1 VSRPSLAGGSPDRRR
16 RWITLRAWVLGLGLP
31 RALAVLTAGVWA
43 ASLCITYLVQVVL
56 ERGSLALGMAIAS
69 LCVVTIAP
77 VVGYVVLRLLYE
89 LESSRQ
95 QIRQLA
101 ITDELTDSYNR
112 RYFME
117 AAEVELLRAR
127 RYEAPLSLILID
139 VDHFKRVNDTHGH
152 QCGDALLREIAQACR
167 DGLRGTDLVAR
178 FGGEEL
184 IVLLPQT
191 GLAGALTMAERIR
204 ERVAQ
209 LAIQWREQKVEAT
222 VSLGVAALRA
232 DTPTLDALIHEA
244 DIALYDAKRSGRNRV
259 CGWNADRR
267 MLADAQAT

>member
-1 VSRPSLAGGSPDRRR
+1 M
-16 RWITLRAWVLGLGLP
+16 T
-31 RALAVLTAGVWA
+31 
-43 ASLCITYLVQVVL
+43 
-56 ERGSLALGMAIAS
+56 IAS
-69 LCVVTIAP
+69 LCVLTIAP
-77 VVGYVVLRLLYE
+77 AAGYAVLKLLYE

-101 ITDELTDSYNR
+101 ITDELTGSYNR

-117 AAEVELLRAR
+117 VAEVELLRAR
-127 RYEAPLSLILID
+127 RYGVPMSLILID
-139 VDHFKRVNDTHGH
+139 ADHFKRVNDTHGH
-152 QCGDALLREIAQACR
+152 QCGDALLRQIALACR
-167 DGLRGTDLVAR
+167 DSLRGTDVIAR
-178 FGGEEL
+178 LGGEEL

-259 CGWNADRR
+259 CSWNADRPW
-267 MLADAQAT
+267 LAGAQGT

>member
-1 VSRPSLAGGSPDRRR
+1 MFPPSLAGGSSDRRR
-16 RWITLRAWVLGLGLP
+16 RWIALRAWVLGMGLP

-43 ASLCITYLVQVVL
+43 ASLCITGVVQVVL
-56 ERGSLALGMAIAS
+56 QRGSLALGMAIAS

-77 VVGYVVLRLLYE
+77 VVGYAVLKLLYE

-117 AAEVELLRAR
+117 VAEGELLRAR
-127 RYEAPLSLILID
+127 RYGAPMSLILID

-152 QCGDALLREIAQACR
+152 QCGDALLREIALACR
-167 DGLRGTDLVAR
+167 DSLRGTDVIAR

-191 GLAGALTMAERIR
+191 GLTGALTMAERIR
-204 ERVAQ
+204 GRVAQ

-222 VSLGVAALRA
+222 VSLGVASLRA

-259 CGWNADRR
+259 CSWNADRLR
-267 MLADAQAT
+267 PADVQAT